1 MREAYVSPNSN
12 QVRVTFDRLIQGT
25 PFDRRQCLIPPKFTE
40 GIRPKI
46 GGVVLE
52 MKFTDRFP
60 PWMRDAVLAFNLQ
73 RGSMAKYV
81 TCVEAMGIR
90 PGLRFSAQ
98 MGIGA
103 MNNFVDMLFNGD
115 FGVSAYGPQT
125 AFFIL
130 LLAFVIGQF
139 VGWIYMWTHRGLSYS
154 QSFVASLVVIPV
166 IVSMMMMLMSGSIVF
181 AFGLLAV
188 FAVVRFRNVL
198 KDTRDTT
205 FILWSIMEGLGVGT
219 LRYSTALMSALGIAM
234 VLVYLRMTSFGSRHR
249 FDAVLS
255 LQLTGDLAGGVA
267 RLKQILYQH
276 SSRALLASERK
287 LTDEGLSLSYRLLLR
302 DPARSDE
309 LQWALRQTEGVENVS
324 LFMREDEAE
333 V

>member
-1 MREAYVSPNSN
+1 MNRF
-12 QVRVTFDRLIQGT
+12 FDMLLESDYGAATTGPGT
-25 PFDRRQCLIPPKFTE
+25 ALFIL
-40 GIRPKI
+40 
-46 GGVVLE
+46 
-52 MKFTDRFP
+52 
-60 PWMRDAVLAFNLQ
+60 VLAF
-73 RGSMAKYV
+73 A
-81 TCVEAMGIR
+81 
-90 PGLRFSAQ
+90 
-98 MGIGA
+98 
-103 MNNFVDMLFNGD
+103 
-115 FGVSAYGPQT
+115 
-125 AFFIL
+125 
-130 LLAFVIGQF
+130 IGQF
-139 VGWIYMWTHRGLSYS
+139 IGWVYMWTHKGLSYS
-154 QSFVASLVVIPV
+154 QTFVASLVVIPV
-166 IVSMMMMLMSGSIVF
+166 IVAMMMLLMSGSIAF

-219 LRYSTALMSALGIAM
+219 MRYSTALMSVIGIAFVM
-234 VLVYLRMTSFGSRHR
+234 VYLRATAFGSRHR

-267 RLKQILYQH
+267 RLKGVLHQH

-309 LQWALRQTEGVENVS
+309 LQWALKQTDGVENVS
-324 LFMREDEAE
+324 LFMREDESE

>member
-1 MREAYVSPNSN
+1 MNS
-12 QVRVTFDRLIQGT
+12 F
-25 PFDRRQCLIPPKFTE
+25 F
-40 GIRPKI
+40 
-46 GGVVLE
+46 
-52 MKFTDRFP
+52 
-60 PWMRDAVLAFNLQ
+60 
-73 RGSMAKYV
+73 
-81 TCVEAMGIR
+81 
-90 PGLRFSAQ
+90 
-98 MGIGA
+98 
-103 MNNFVDMLFNGD
+103 DMLLQSD
-115 FGVSAYGPQT
+115 YGASTTGPGT
-125 AFFIL
+125 AVFIL
-130 LLAFVIGQF
+130 VLAFVIGQF
-139 VGWIYMWTHRGLSYS
+139 IGWVYMLTHKGLSYS
-154 QSFVASLVVIPV
+154 QTFVASLVVIPV
-166 IVSMMMMLMSGSIVF
+166 IVAMMMLLMSGSIAF

-219 LRYSTALMSALGIAM
+219 MRYSTALMSAMGIAFVM
-234 VLVYLRMTSFGSRHR
+234 AYLWLTAFGSRHR

-267 RLKQILYQH
+267 RLKDLLHQH

-309 LQWALRQTEGVENVS
+309 LQWALKQTDGVENVS
-324 LFMREDEAE
+324 LFMREDESE